1 MSQRDQ
7 VEDWLHFLLISVLVN
22 ALEEEGF
29 AVEAD
34 HVGGMRQKPE
44 SIGGYVPDIVAR
56 RGDHIRLIEVETQS
70 TLASPRTAS
79 QIEAFCR
86 HASATIIV
94 AVPFDCLALA
104 HRLREELDLDFV
116 IMPCYPLV
124 KYVGVPR

>member
-1 MSQRDQ
+1 MSQREQ
-7 VEDWLHFLLISVLVN
+7 VEDWLHFLLINVLVN

-56 RGDHIRLIEVETQS
+56 KGDQIRLIEVETQS
-70 TLASPRTAS
+70 TLASSRTAS
-79 QIEAFCR
+79 QIEAFCQ

-94 AVPFDCLALA
+94 AVPFDCLTPAR
-104 HRLREELDLDFV
+104 RLREELDLDFV